1 MPGKPMMN
9 TKNFYRVLS
18 DADRAVLL
26 AAGGGNIT
34 TGFHEVLRVYAEMH
48 NLGFKRD
55 TSVYDF
61 VYGED
66 MTEDLETILD
76 RSGEP

>member
-1 MPGKPMMN
+1 
-9 TKNFYRVLS
+9 
-18 DADRAVLL
+18 L

-66 MTEDLETILD
+66 MTDDLETILD

>member
-18 DADRAVLL
+18 NADREVLL
-26 AAGGGNIT
+26 AAGEGNIT
-34 TGFHEVLRVYAEMH
+34 TGFHEVLRVYMEMH

-66 MTEDLETILD
+66 IPEDLETILD
-76 RSGEP
+76 QSGAS